1 MTSRRNSDSVV
12 VSGMG
17 MVTPLGVNAPESW
30 ARLLDGAT
38 AGEWLTDTSWT
49 RPFEQPPRPWAGCPV
64 AIPRAAHIA
73 SRLVQLS
80 QLAVREAVE
89 TAGGIDHV
97 PPERRACVIGTSK
110 IDLASLDAPNPV
122 EAMFRPNDP
131 AVQIAQEFD
140 CQAAALCPVAACATG
155 TVSLLRAAQL
165 IRQGAADLV
174 IAGSV
179 DASLHPALLASYDR
193 LGVMAR
199 PLGQPN
205 QACRPFDED
214 RSGFLVGEGAAA
226 FILERADCAETHS
239 KKVQILGGSM
249 AADPSGMTLVDST
262 GSRLAHLIRL
272 ALEQC
277 QVLPNEIDA
286 VSLHGTATRMNDL
299 AESRGLKLVFG
310 RKLPEMPAFATKG
323 ATGHLMGAAGSVE
336 SAFAVMSLQQQ
347 VLPPTSNLRQQDP
360 ECKLL
365 LTQEAQSAQLQT
377 VLKLSLGFGGHMAA
391 VVIRS

>member
-1 MTSRRNSDSVV
+1 
-12 VSGMG
+12 MG
-17 MVTPLGVNAPESW
+17 MVTPLGVTAPESW
-30 ARLLDGAT
+30 SRLLDGAT
-38 AGEWLTDTSWT
+38 AGEWLTETHWT
-49 RPFEQPPRPWAGCPV
+49 RPFEQPPRRWAGCPV
-64 AIPRAAHIA
+64 AVPREGHSG

-80 QLAVREAVE
+80 QLAVREAVK

-110 IDLASLDAPNPV
+110 IDLAPLDTPNPV
-122 EAMFRPNDP
+122 DAMFRPNAP
-131 AVQIAQEFD
+131 AIQVAQEFD
-140 CQAAALCPVAACATG
+140 CRAAALCPVAACATG
-155 TVSLLRAAQL
+155 TLSLLRAAQL
-165 IRQGAADLV
+165 IREGVADLV

-199 PLGQPN
+199 PLRQPN
-205 QACRPFDED
+205 QACRPFDVN

-226 FILERADCAETHS
+226 FIFERADSRETNS
-239 KKVQILGGSM
+239 KNVQIVGGSM
-249 AADPSGMTLVDST
+249 AADPSGMTLVDNT
-262 GSRLAHLIRL
+262 GSQLAHLIRL

-277 QVLPNEIDA
+277 QISLNEIDA

-299 AESRGLKLVFG
+299 AESRGLQLALG
-310 RKLPEMPAFATKG
+310 RKSFETPAFATKG
-323 ATGHLMGAAGSVE
+323 ASGHLMGAAGSVE

-347 VLPPTSNLRQQDP
+347 VLPPTSNLLQQDQ

-365 LTQEAQSAQLQT
+365 LTQRAQSVPLRT

-391 VVIRS
+391 IIFRS